1 MLSCPTSIEIKKKKQ
16 AHLTRKNESLHKI
29 NLWKATRVIKVSI
42 FVGNCG
48 DGGGFHIDVLS
59 KWEHRKHTVEEW

>member
-1 MLSCPTSIEIKKKKQ
+1 M
-16 AHLTRKNESLHKI
+16 NESLHKI

-42 FVGNCG
+42 FAGNCG

-59 KWEHRKHTVEEW
+59 KWEHRKHTVEQW